1 MHVVACVSTSF
12 PLMALQYS
20 IMWIDPVLFVH
31 SSAYGHLSCF
41 WFFFFLAMIS
51 SAAENISCTNFCV
64 DIRFHF
70 SVIYVEV
77 ELLSHMIAICSFL
90 KNFGTF
96 FHRGCTSC
104 TVLPSYQQSMRVLI
118 PPCPHQ
124 QLLFVYR
131 YPGRSE
137 VSHFVILIY
146 ISLMLMILNISSCG
160 YWPFVYLFLKNVCSN
175 PLLVFLFDLSFCC
188 WVVGFF

>member
-1 MHVVACVSTSF
+1 MDIWVAS
-12 PLMALQYS
+12 
-20 IMWIDPVLFVH
+20 
-31 SSAYGHLSCF
+31 G
-41 WFFFFLAMIS
+41 FFFFGYDKQCCR
-51 SAAENISCTNFCV
+51 EHSCTNFCV

-77 ELLSHMIAICSFL
+77 ELLSHMIARCSFL

-175 PLLVFLFDLSFCC
+175 PLLVFFLSFCC
-188 WVVGFF
+188 WVVGFFKNIYTKY

>member
-1 MHVVACVSTSF
+1 MNRPRFICPFISVWTSE
-12 PLMALQYS
+12 LL
-20 IMWIDPVLFVH
+20 
-31 SSAYGHLSCF
+31 
-41 WFFFFLAMIS
+41 FFFFLAMIS

-96 FHRGCTSC
+96 FHRGSTSC
-104 TVLPSYQQSMRVLI
+104 TVLPSYQQSMKVLI
-118 PPCPHQ
+118 SPCPHQ

-160 YWPFVYLFLKNVCSN
+160 YWPFVYLLLKNVCSN
-175 PLLVFLFDLSFCC
+175 PLLVFFCLSF
-188 WVVGFF
+188 WVVGFFKNIYTKY